1 MGRRRAD
8 KNKPYS
14 IYIVSS
20 KETMMYILKRIN
32 GLIRLKIPGFK
43 EACILYNLDY
53 IEANYNIALYDPN
66 FAGLVDRDGSIV
78 FNYAGNRIECNLEFK
93 YNEYTSK
100 LNFDNT
106 ILHSKPFIIKRAKSS
121 KSGGPKDYISIAFK
135 FQSIILRCKILF
147 PGGESRRVGGFPDG
161 NPGGD
166 RVMKIKSFFEIRK
179 YKTSPKHSLEHRIY
193 SNFFLVIIIA
203 GKETVHNLYEPKI
216 LSDLNP

>member
-1 MGRRRAD
+1 MGRIRAD

-20 KETMMYILKRIN
+20 KETMMYIIKRIN

-53 IEANYNIALYDPN
+53 IEANYNIALYDPY
-66 FAGLVDRDGSIV
+66 FAGLVDTDGSIV

-106 ILHSKPFIIKRAKSS
+106 ILHSKPFIIKRENLLNQVVLKTTFLLLSNFKASIICYLYMIILFII
-121 KSGGPKDYISIAFK
+121 DYIA
-135 FQSIILRCKILF
+135 
-147 PGGESRRVGGFPDG
+147 
-161 NPGGD
+161 
-166 RVMKIKSFFEIRK
+166 M
-179 YKTSPKHSLEHRIY
+179 
-193 SNFFLVIIIA
+193 
-203 GKETVHNLYEPKI
+203 
-216 LSDLNP
+216 